1 MGLFYI
7 VRVSLSLMCIHSYS
21 YNLGLLVYSVVP
33 PAVLKHLGQESD
45 GTRHTGN
52 IGTHFYVSPEQMM
65 GLKYDQKVDIFSLGV
80 ILFELNHPFST
91 EMERAK
97 VIVT

>member
-1 MGLFYI
+1 M
-7 VRVSLSLMCIHSYS
+7 
-21 YNLGLLVYSVVP
+21 
-33 PAVLKHLGQESD
+33 GQESD
-45 GTRHTGN
+45 GARHTGN

-80 ILFELNHPFST
+80 ILFEMNHPFST

-97 VIVT
+97 VPHPLITQLTKYTHNIMHVL

>member
-1 MGLFYI
+1 MIFYNI
-7 VRVSLSLMCIHSYS
+7 LKF
-21 YNLGLLVYSVVP
+21 P
-33 PAVLKHLGQESD
+33 PLVLKHLGNQVESD
-45 GTRHTGN
+45 VSGRHTGN

-80 ILFELNHPFST
+80 ILFELNHPFTT

-97 VIVT
+97 VSTFIHVSTY